1 MGGIRPGV
9 LVLEGDAR
17 FRADLAESLNALGYP
32 VSVAS
37 QAERAVELLRERP
50 VSLVVADSSLPGS
63 ESGGLV
69 QQLRDASADPELP
82 IFLSAPDEPSN
93 DAVGRAVE
101 SGVLGILQRNAP
113 IAEAVYRLNAQLTG
127 RLPARF
133 TGAPRVKVRAP
144 VQFSRLGDTEDLF
157 RAGVAEDVSR
167 TGLFL
172 STAATAPVGT
182 CLQLSFAL
190 PMEAESIACEGHVA
204 RVVFPG
210 RGTSGGG
217 LGIAFRTLRSTDRRA
232 LACFVIDRLLR
243 VSPVFH
249 S

>member
-1 MGGIRPGV
+1 MGETRPGL

-32 VSVAS
+32 VAVAS
-37 QAERAVELLRERP
+37 KTEQAIEILRDRAVG
-50 VSLVVADSSLPGS
+50 LVVADASLATPG
-63 ESGGLV
+63 GAGVV
-69 QQLRDASADPELP
+69 QQLRTAAQNPQLP
-82 IFLSAPDEPSN
+82 VFLSAPQEPSSEEVGA
-93 DAVGRAVE
+93 AVA

-133 TGAPRVKVRAP
+133 TGAPRVKVRTP
-144 VQFSRLGDTEDLF
+144 VHFLRLGDGGELS
-157 RAGVAEDVSR
+157 RAGVAEDLSR

-172 STAATAPVGT
+172 STAATAAVGT
-182 CLQLSFAL
+182 DLKLRFAL
-190 PMEAESIACEGHVA
+190 PREAGQIDCEGRVA

-210 RGTSGGG
+210 RDSAGGG
-217 LGIAFRTLRSTDRRA
+217 LGIAFHSLRSTDRRA

-243 VSPVFH
+243 ASPIFH
-249 S
+249 A